1 MTISK
6 RIMAGIPASSIMML
20 QTTILRQMSK
30 PIFSVKEFQKNI
42 VQIQLCRW
50 DFSWIIREFLLLM
63 SFFPEIPMTVWP
75 TDLTLDASKSSLIL
89 AESFPLLT
97 KEWQQVITSGTRS
110 TRPLMTDMFS
120 VCPSGAQKKASRTMF
135 WNRKVMNGLVQNTS
149 GNPANLQEQ
158 SKYPLFRAKK

>member
-1 MTISK
+1 
-6 RIMAGIPASSIMML
+6 MAGIPASSIMML

-42 VQIQLCRW
+42 VQSNCVRW

-63 SFFPEIPMTVWP
+63 SFFPEITNNCLTYRPNFGRIKKQFDLGRVISVADKGMTTGDNIWY
-75 TDLTLDASKSSLIL
+75 TINT
-89 AESFPLLT
+89 
-97 KEWQQVITSGTRS
+97 
-110 TRPLMTDMFS
+110 PLMTDMFS

-149 GNPANLQEQ
+149 GNPASLQER
-158 SKYPLFRAKK
+158 SRYPLFPAKR